1 MRSIRDAVSA
11 GPNNSM
17 SVILRERARAQR
29 ISASP
34 GPPTAASFARWGGSR
49 RIYAFILPALFGIFG
64 KQIHRSFDSSSSR
77 VAELGLAQDDNRRAA
92 SHSHSLLTTLAYCAA
107 LLGSIVVFPP
117 PASAHVNSPGVYF
130 DGYAGP
136 YHVLVTIN
144 PPAVVPGIADIEVRS
159 TTGDVQGIKILPLK
173 MVGEGASVAPTPD
186 AMERTHDDATLFR
199 GKLWIMTRGSWKVQI
214 AIEGAR
220 GPGILYVPLPA
231 VSTRSAR
238 MQRGLGVLLAGLGL
252 LLVAGMVGIVG
263 AAVREA
269 GLPAGEEPA
278 AELRR
283 RSYRRE
289 AVAAVLVLA
298 AIVFGDRWWRAEA
311 AVNARLNYKVPHLQA
326 DLQAGNHLLLRL
338 EEPNLPEVDRYGVE
352 SADKLMLTDLL
363 PDHGHLMHLFLV
375 RMPDMNSFWHLH
387 PEQVGA
393 GRFALDLP
401 SMPAGR
407 YRLYA
412 DILHHTGF
420 PETQIGEIALPDIGG
435 TPLAGDDSGESSLA
449 ASGAVSQLPDG
460 YRMIWERDASSL
472 KANVPLWFRFRIE
485 DKEGHPAA
493 GMENYMGMP
502 AHAAII
508 SADGTVFAHVHP
520 TGSVSMAAEMLAE
533 GAAHPMNMAAPDPPG
548 AEVSFPY
555 GFPRAGEYRVFVQ
568 VKRAG
573 RIETGVFT
581 AHVQ

>member
-1 MRSIRDAVSA
+1 VALACLVA
-11 GPNNSM
+11 
-17 SVILRERARAQR
+17 LW
-29 ISASP
+29 SP
-34 GPPTAASFARWGGSR
+34 AAF
-49 RIYAFILPALFGIFG
+49 
-64 KQIHRSFDSSSSR
+64 
-77 VAELGLAQDDNRRAA
+77 
-92 SHSHSLLTTLAYCAA
+92 
-107 LLGSIVVFPP
+107 
-117 PASAHVNSPGVYF
+117 AHVNSPDVYL

-144 PPAVVPGIADIEVRS
+144 PPAVVPGIADIQVRS
-159 TTGDVQGIKILPLK
+159 ATEDIQGIKVLPLK
-173 MVGEGASVAPTPD
+173 MVGEGANVAPTPD
-186 AMERTHDDATLFR
+186 AMEHSHDDPLLFR

-278 AELRR
+278 PELRR
-283 RSYRRE
+283 RGYRRE

-298 AIVFGDRWWRAEA
+298 AIVFGDRWWNAEA

-363 PDHGHLMHLFLV
+363 PDHGHLMHLFVV

-401 SMPAGR
+401 SIPAGR

-435 TPLAGDDSGESSLA
+435 TPLLGDDSGG
-449 ASGAVSQLPDG
+449 ASIEASDTVSQLPDG
-460 YRMIWERDASSL
+460 YRLIWERDASPL

-485 DKEGHPAA
+485 DKDGHPAT
-493 GMENYMGMP
+493 GMQNYMGMA

-508 SADGTVFAHVHP
+508 SADGAVFAHLHP
-520 TGSVSMAAEMLAE
+520 TGSVSMTAEMLAE
-533 GAAHPMNMAAPDPPG
+533 GAEHDMNMMTPKPAG

-555 GFPRAGEYRVFVQ
+555 GFPRAGEYRIFVQ
-568 VKRAG
+568 VKRDG